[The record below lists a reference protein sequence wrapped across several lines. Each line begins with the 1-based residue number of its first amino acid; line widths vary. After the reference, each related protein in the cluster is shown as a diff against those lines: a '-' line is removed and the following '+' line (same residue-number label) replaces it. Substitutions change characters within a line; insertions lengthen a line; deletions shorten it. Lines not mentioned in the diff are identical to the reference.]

1 MFWQIKLIHVKE
13 ENKDDN
19 QKFNNM
25 IKAIRKNVDVP
36 GYSKIIWIVSK
47 LFWLENMSQVF
58 QDEKKQQWKKETS
71 VHWFLKHR
79 ISTNEIQLRM
89 NEGGKE
95 IINANIKV
103 EKQNYFLE
111 LSNYFTARKFEWRTP
126 GCVLYESRKGD
137 MVCFGVSLST

>member
-1 MFWQIKLIHVKE
+1 MEE

-19 QKFNNM
+19 KKFNNM
-25 IKAIRKNVDVP
+25 VKAIRKNVDVP

-47 LFWLENMSQVF
+47 LFWLENISQVF

-95 IINANIKV
+95 IINENIKV
-103 EKQNYFLE
+103 EKQIIFLNFLIILQQENLSGGRLGVFCMSQEKVTWSALE
-111 LSNYFTARKFEWRTP
+111 LACPLRHF
-126 GCVLYESRKGD
+126 
-137 MVCFGVSLST
+137 M

>member
-1 MFWQIKLIHVKE
+1 MEE

-19 QKFNNM
+19 KKFNNM
-25 IKAIRKNVDVP
+25 VKAIRKNVDVP

-47 LFWLENMSQVF
+47 LFWLENISQVF

-95 IINANIKV
+95 IINENIKV
-103 EKQNYFLE
+103 EKQIILFPYKN
-111 LSNYFTARKFEWRTP
+111 LSEKDVNVAN
-126 GCVLYESRKGD
+126 GGSC
-137 MVCFGVSLST
+137 SLSKGLNFFVVSPDIIWTEKN